1 MKSYKMQGQSDYF
14 SGIWIVKGAALWYA
28 VHRADRSAE
37 GAAVQHRKGEGYGTY
52 QSSKGRLRHG
62 EQGQVLR
69 QLRHSPNVKK
79 GERIMRINWFK
90 DENHLV
96 YINGATQLAELER
109 TLHFPGLE
117 EAANELRQHPT
128 AEGFTIK
135 GPKRTSGRL
144 FVPDLTFGE
153 HIEMGENIFFY
164 MGEMQECYVIYWLDA
179 PVAK

>member
-1 MKSYKMQGQSDYF
+1 MDAMGKIQHLHNFVQKQRQCESENLTLPLTGDKSEG
-14 SGIWIVKGAALWYA
+14 LWYT
-28 VHRADRSAE
+28 
-37 GAAVQHRKGEGYGTY
+37 AAIT
-52 QSSKGRLRHG
+52 S
-62 EQGQVLR
+62 QGGNTM
-69 QLRHSPNVKK
+69 H
-79 GERIMRINWFK
+79 INWFR
-90 DENHLV
+90 DENNLI

-164 MGEMQECYVIYWLDA
+164 MGEMQECYVIYWPDA

>member
-1 MKSYKMQGQSDYF
+1 
-14 SGIWIVKGAALWYA
+14 
-28 VHRADRSAE
+28 
-37 GAAVQHRKGEGYGTY
+37 
-52 QSSKGRLRHG
+52 
-62 EQGQVLR
+62 
-69 QLRHSPNVKK
+69 
-79 GERIMRINWFK
+79 MRINWFK

-164 MGEMQECYVIYWLDA
+164 MGGDAGVLRHLLAGRAGGEMTESA
-179 PVAK
+179 AMP